1 MKWLLTITIAVML
14 CGCSS
19 SAAQASQLAK
29 DEVTRSVETQQIVA
43 SKNIFNHPVISKST
57 SFAKYA
63 ESVENKKK
71 LNKVV
76 IRLIHRVGKTPY
88 VPTGSS
94 IYGWDCSG
102 MVRWAYEQIGVE
114 VPHSATAQ
122 AYIGHR
128 VKTPQVGDIVIFGYK
143 GYKSFYHSAIYIGKN
158 KVINANRGFGGTY
171 IQPLSDYKND
181 RIVYVRAVP
190 LP

>member
-1 MKWLLTITIAVML
+1 M
-14 CGCSS
+14 
-19 SAAQASQLAK
+19 
-29 DEVTRSVETQQIVA
+29 
-43 SKNIFNHPVISKST
+43 
-57 SFAKYA
+57 
-63 ESVENKKK
+63 
-71 LNKVV
+71 V
-76 IRLIHRVGKTPY
+76 IRLLHRVGKTPY

-122 AYIGHR
+122 AYIGYR
-128 VKTPQVGDIVIFGYK
+128 VKTPEVGDIVIFGSR

-158 KVINANRGFGGTY
+158 KVVNANRGFGGTY

-181 RIVYVRAVP
+181 RIVFVRVVP
-190 LP
+190 TA

>member
-43 SKNIFNHPVISKST
+43 SKNIFNHPVMSKST
-57 SFAKYA
+57 SFAEYA
-63 ESVENKKK
+63 ESVENKEK

-88 VPTGSS
+88 VPQGSS

-171 IQPLSDYKND
+171 IQPLSDYKNN
-181 RIVYVRAVP
+181 RVVYVRAVP